1 MSISSTF
8 SKSSKLQSLL
18 KSWDNLA
25 ANVFCDLQRMCEV
38 LESSMYFS
46 PPTISWRPW
55 SCRWGPHSSS
65 SCPSEWLTLPG
76 TPVSSKSLI
85 PYCNMMWALLRMA
98 TRGVTG
104 PAIVSNLI
112 EFLRTTEASDMLP
125 LARTKAGQSS
135 NLIFLRVLLDFL
147 HSFGHSYPDPYPVLV
162 PKLEIGLVVGL
173 GVARTARG

>member
-1 MSISSTF
+1 
-8 SKSSKLQSLL
+8 
-18 KSWDNLA
+18 
-25 ANVFCDLQRMCEV
+25 
-38 LESSMYFS
+38 
-46 PPTISWRPW
+46 
-55 SCRWGPHSSS
+55 
-65 SCPSEWLTLPG
+65 
-76 TPVSSKSLI
+76 
-85 PYCNMMWALLRMA
+85 MA

-125 LARTKAGQSS
+125 LARTKPGQSS